1 MSFIEGKELVKIYKG
16 SDYEHTAL
24 KGVSFKIDA
33 GDFVA
38 IVGPSGSGKSTLLSI
53 IGSLNPPTSG
63 VLKIDDIDIYKL
75 SNEKRADFRS
85 HYLGFVF
92 QQYNLISYL
101 TAIENVMLPLSIKKI
116 SHSKQREMALAA
128 LEKVGLREKAG
139 RMPSELSGGEQQRVA
154 IARAIVH
161 EPPLILA
168 DEPTGNLDTKNSEE
182 IMKVFSSLNK
192 EGLTILFVTHNI
204 ENLSFARKVIY
215 MRDGLIENI
224 EYSTNVD
231 IEFCAV
237 SSC

>member
-1 MSFIEGKELVKIYKG
+1 MSFIKGKELVKIYKG
-16 SDYEHTAL
+16 FDYEFTAL
-24 KGVSFKIDA
+24 KSVSFEIDE

-38 IVGPSGSGKSTLLSI
+38 VVGPSGSGKSTLLSI
-53 IGSLNPPTSG
+53 IGSLNPPFSG
-63 VLKIDDIDIYKL
+63 VLKIDNIDIYKL

-116 SHSKQREMALAA
+116 SHAKQKEMALAA
-128 LEKVGLREKAG
+128 LEKVGLREKAD

-168 DEPTGNLDTKNSEE
+168 DEPTGNLDTKNSGE
-182 IMKVFSSLNK
+182 IMKLFTSLNS
-192 EGLTILFVTHNI
+192 EGLTIIFVTHNI
-204 ENLSFARKVIY
+204 ENLRFAKKVIY
-215 MRDGLIENI
+215 MRDGKIEKIEN
-224 EYSTNVD
+224 SDNV
-231 IEFCAV
+231 EVGFCIV
-237 SSC
+237 S